1 MRLSTG
7 QYLLNQINALQKLS
21 LLSFT
26 ELLEKDNSVSIL
38 KKNLGFF
45 AIEMFKFNRGL
56 SPTLVTELIPQI
68 KIVTNCEIML
78 ILLYHK

>member
-7 QYLLNQINALQKLS
+7 QYLLNQINALQKLW

-56 SPTLVTELIPQI
+56 SPTLVTELIPQM

>member
-7 QYLLNQINALQKLS
+7 QYLLNQINALQKLW

-56 SPTLVTELIPQI
+56 SPRLVTELKI

>member
-1 MRLSTG
+1 MRPLTG
-7 QYLLNQINALQKLS
+7 QYLLNQINALQKLW
-21 LLSFT
+21 LLSFI

-38 KKNLGFF
+38 KRNLGFLVT
-45 AIEMFKFNRGL
+45 EMFKFNRGL

-68 KIVTNCEIML
+68 KIVTNCKIML

>member
-7 QYLLNQINALQKLS
+7 QYLLNQIIALQKLW